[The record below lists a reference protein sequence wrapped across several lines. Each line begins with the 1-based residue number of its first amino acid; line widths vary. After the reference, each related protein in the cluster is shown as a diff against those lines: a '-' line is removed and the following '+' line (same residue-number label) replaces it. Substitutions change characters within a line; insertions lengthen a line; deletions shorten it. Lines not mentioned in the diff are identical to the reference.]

1 MSLLDLKSRLDNRN
15 SFEGSAGMSAIP
27 NSQNDS
33 ITGPAVNEAFTVEG
47 GMGDTIEQR
56 FFHGKANPGRLDGK
70 KLGDVDLHVHLLE
83 ETYNYDRAGF
93 TGEVGPSPG
102 PTGYSFPPGGQDLDL
117 PVIDGV
123 QGEPTKYLDT
133 MTGLLP

>member
-1 MSLLDLKSRLDNRN
+1 
-15 SFEGSAGMSAIP
+15 MSAIP

-47 GMGDTIEQR
+47 GMGDTIEER
-56 FFHGKANPGRLDGK
+56 FFHGKANPGKLDGK

-83 ETYNYDRAGF
+83 ETYNYDRVGF

-102 PTGYSFPPGGQDLDL
+102 PTGHSDFQDLNI
-117 PVIDGV
+117 PVVGGV
-123 QGEPTKYLDT
+123 QGEPNKYLDS

>member
-15 SFEGSAGMSAIP
+15 SFEGSPAMSAVRNEN
-27 NSQNDS
+27 NSS
-33 ITGPAVNEAFTVEG
+33 IVGPTVDKAFDVDG
-47 GMGDTIEQR
+47 GVGDTIEER

-83 ETYNYDRAGF
+83 DTYNYDRAGF

-117 PVIDGV
+117 PVVDGV
-123 QGEPTKYLDT
+123 QGEPTRYIDT
-133 MTGLLP
+133 MVGLLP